1 MIKSVLLRRIVLL
14 VLLTVIL
21 SAALTYGIYTVT
33 ARNTFADIKSEELM
47 PKAEFLADFALGYM
61 DGQISQALFK
71 QVLGSSGVWD
81 ATLDIY
87 DITGQTIAY
96 LHPPEN
102 IQTSF
107 LDTYLQQ
114 VLQGQVVKKTEGSL
128 FQRTD
133 SMLIVGI
140 PITEESGEIRGA
152 ILLTKNL
159 QEVSTAMSGLNVTLV
174 LSMLGVF
181 FLMLIPSYYFSSRIV
196 RPLNR
201 MRDVALTLSD
211 GNFTVRAD
219 ERQKGEIGQMAQ
231 SLNVL
236 SRRLATTIGELTLE
250 KNRLSGIVNGI
261 NEGLVAVNRHGE
273 VTHTNPALEW
283 LFGPR
288 QEDLLAWI
296 PDGELWQDF
305 DEVVESAESRSRH
318 LVLQDAIIEV
328 SIGPLWD
335 ERGQVAGAVG
345 LFRDVTEAERLEQ
358 TRRDYVAN
366 VSHELKTPVAS
377 IRAMTET
384 LEDGLIKDEEKRQ
397 HYYGN
402 MLKETMRLSRL
413 IDDLLELSRLQ
424 SGSIALHKDR
434 VDVGEIVA
442 DVADRYQG
450 MAKKAGLSFKLEM
463 PSEDLVAYTNGDRVE
478 QILIILLD
486 NAVKYTPEGGI
497 GLGALDEGNCLRLY
511 VKDTGTGISG
521 KDLEHVFDR
530 FYKVDKAHATTG
542 TGLGLSIAKEILKLM
557 DEDIWAESEPGEGA
571 CFSFTLHKA

>member
-102 IQTSF
+102 VQTSSME
-107 LDTYLQQ
+107 TYLQQ
-114 VLQGQVVKKTEGSL
+114 VLQGQVVKKTEGSF
-128 FQRTD
+128 FQRMD

-211 GNFTVRAD
+211 GNFSVQAD
-219 ERQKGEIGQMAQ
+219 EEQKGEIGQMAQ

-273 VTHTNPALEW
+273 VTHTNPALER

-318 LVLQDAIIEV
+318 LVLQDAVIEV

-366 VSHELKTPVAS
+366 VSHELRTPVAS

-384 LEDGLIKDEEKRQ
+384 LEDGLIKDEGKRQ

-424 SGSIALHKDR
+424 SGSIALHKDT

-463 PSEDLVAYTNGDRVE
+463 PKEDLIAYTNGDRVE

-497 GLGALDEGNCLRLY
+497 TLGALDEGDHLHLY
-511 VKDTGTGISG
+511 VKDTGTGISN

-557 DEDIWAESEPGEGA
+557 DEDIWAESEPGRGTR
-571 CFSFTLHKA
+571 FSFTLHKA